1 MRFSRKVW
9 ETVKSENPD
18 FKLFEVGR
26 VISQMWQEL
35 SEDQKKEYV
44 IEFENEKV
52 TFKQFFS
59 HFIFSIVLKLLSLKV
74 KSFEPLFCFKNRLQ
88 NS

>member
-52 TFKQFFS
+52 NFKQFFFKF
-59 HFIFSIVLKLLSLKV
+59 HFFNRIKV
-74 KSFEPLFCFKNRLQ
+74 AFTQGQKF
-88 NS
+88 